1 MTGEP
6 MADNFFAIGSPIRR
20 ELAARQH
27 CLKSQDLIQ
36 AKAARLETSMLK
48 YILENHIAPV

>member
-1 MTGEP
+1 
-6 MADNFFAIGSPIRR
+6 MADNFFAIGLPIRR

-36 AKAARLETSMLK
+36 AKAARLETPMLK